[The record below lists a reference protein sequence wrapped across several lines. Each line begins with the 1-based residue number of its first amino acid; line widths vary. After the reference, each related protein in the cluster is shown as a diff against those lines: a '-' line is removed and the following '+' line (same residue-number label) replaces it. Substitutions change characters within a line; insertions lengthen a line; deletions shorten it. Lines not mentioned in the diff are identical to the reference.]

1 MFIYRHLGAA
11 DIREHHPLSNRMVS
25 LVMMMMSDGEKLST
39 WKDGEDGRDRV
50 ELAVRS
56 DASIAQ
62 IKAV

>member
-25 LVMMMMSDGEKLST
+25 LVMTMMSDGEKLST
-39 WKDGEDGRDRV
+39 EKDGEDGRDRV

-56 DASIAQ
+56 
-62 IKAV
+62 

>member
-25 LVMMMMSDGEKLST
+25 LVMTMMSDGEKLST

-56 DASIAQ
+56 
-62 IKAV
+62 